1 MSFRMPPSV
10 QVGKYVLVVYVVY
23 SYYRDLNIATDFDQK
38 TLKAISA
45 RLQPLRTKQNPLHGE
60 IGGLWKVQFVRPELV
75 AEIKFAEWT
84 H

>member
-1 MSFRMPPSV
+1 MPPSV

>member
-1 MSFRMPPSV
+1 MS
-10 QVGKYVLVVYVVY
+10 Y
-23 SYYRDLNIATDFDQK
+23 SYYREPNIATGFDQK

-84 H
+84 HESAEAGMKLRACVHGAADG